1 MFSRDIQFLGT
12 VSMRG
17 AMASRLKKGAN
28 QVGVKVMANYGGLGL
43 RGRVGRSGR
52 AQRAG
57 AGGGGALTGG
67 DFDPGRA
74 SAYISHAMALYRP
87 QGSSP
92 TV

>member
-1 MFSRDIQFLGT
+1 MTFGCSYAADIFVNGQKVFQGDAPYISRDIQF
-12 VSMRG
+12 
-17 AMASRLKKGAN
+17 
-28 QVGVKVMANYGGLGL
+28 
-43 RGRVGRSGR
+43 GR

-57 AGGGGALTGG
+57 AGGGGALKGG

-87 QGSSP
+87 HRSSP

>member
-1 MFSRDIQFLGT
+1 MTFGYSYAVDIFVNGQKVFQGDATYISRDIQF
-12 VSMRG
+12 
-17 AMASRLKKGAN
+17 
-28 QVGVKVMANYGGLGL
+28 
-43 RGRVGRSGR
+43 GR

-57 AGGGGALTGG
+57 AGG

-87 QGSSP
+87 QRSSP